1 MNDEFVESDLPILFS
16 NMAKEENYLGEG
28 GNSVAFLKDDMVL
41 LVPHSLNPIRKKDI
55 SPSNI
60 ISALKEKIENSGES
74 YEFRYLKD
82 SSKYFESMPI
92 AVWGSPTQGLNI
104 QIMNYLGE
112 NHATE
117 NNRTPEAAVNSM
129 NAVFEII
136 TSPSKIKEAIDSMR
150 ELDLAGYEL
159 DPKPDNLTILN
170 GNVKFIDLNRGSSGV
185 KLDYLIDMLVPY
197 YIFVHHPKKDYLSDS
212 IKDFINMVYEYGQ
225 SVGLKPFHSIEH
237 RLEQYGVATD
247 QEVQRLNDQ
256 KKEELSK
263 IEEDRKKHEDKI
275 KNSRSEESK
284 AIAFSIFYKDR
295 ELSKYF
301 EDITFLKN
309 KIPDDLFLI
318 IEEVKSG
325 NSKYLRKLVRYLMSN
340 QNFIDKIN
348 DLAKSNYE
356 NNKEAGSKLDSLI
369 LLADYFD
376 ERGLSK
382 KANFIDALIAFASD
396 DDSEEDSEE
405 DVGNPLYQ
413 DYNYGQFEYAKD
425 EDLLDNVEGPEEILN
440 FFGGYLSQYKNANDK
455 VKRVMI
461 KKEVIYGIS
470 ESGRLVKEFLDNF
483 IETEGSAKFDFS
495 MIQNISYY
503 VPVYIH
509 AIMIGAVDMED
520 VIEIRNTLNEIHLEV
535 IDPDYARRN
544 KEIDETPFDFV
555 DYNEQIEEDFPIIKN
570 DIGEGVDL
578 GSLQNIDFYE
588 QEEMG
593 FVDENDPKLHRDFFR
608 KQEYSAPKYD
618 GDDFDDEF
626 V

>member
-1 MNDEFVESDLPILFS
+1 MNNEFVESDLPILFS

-28 GNSVAFLKDDMVL
+28 GNSVAFLKDEMVL
-41 LVPHSLNPIRKKDI
+41 LVPHSLNPIKNKHI
-55 SPSNI
+55 TPSNI
-60 ISALKEKIENSGES
+60 TSALKEKVEKSGET

-82 SSKYFESMPI
+82 SPKYFESMPI
-92 AVWGSPTQGLNI
+92 AIWGSLTQGLNI

-112 NHATE
+112 NHAKE
-117 NNRTPEAAVNSM
+117 SDRTPEAAIKSM
-129 NAVFEII
+129 ELVLGII
-136 TSPSKIKEAIDSMR
+136 TDTSKVKEAIDRMR

-170 GNVKFIDLNRGSSGV
+170 GRVKFIDLNRGASGV

-197 YIFVHHPKKDYLSDS
+197 YIFRHHPKKDLLLDD
-212 IKDFINMVYEYGQ
+212 IRDFINTVYEYGQ
-225 SVGLKPFHSIEH
+225 SVGLKPFHSLEH
-237 RLEQYGVATD
+237 KLEQYGVANNK
-247 QEVQRLNDQ
+247 ELGRLNEQ
-256 KKEELSK
+256 RKEESDREEEK
-263 IEEDRKKHEDKI
+263 IRQFKEKAEASRAEE
-275 KNSRSEESK
+275 SRSL
-284 AIAFSIFYKDR
+284 ALSIFRQDR
-295 ELSKYF
+295 ENSKYF
-301 EDITFLKN
+301 ENIEFLKN

-318 IEEVKSG
+318 IQEVKSG
-325 NSKYLRKLVRYLMSN
+325 NTKYVRKLVRYLMSN
-340 QNFIDKIN
+340 QSFIDKVN
-348 DLAKSNYE
+348 DLARSNYE
-356 NNKEAGSKLDSLI
+356 NDKEAGSKIDSLI

-382 KANFIDALIAFASD
+382 RANFIDALIAFASE

-405 DVGNPLYQ
+405 DDFNPMYQ

-425 EDLLDNVEGPEEILN
+425 EGLLADVEGPEEILK

-461 KKEVIYGIS
+461 KEEVIYGIS

-483 IETEGSAKFDFS
+483 IETEGAAKFDFS

-520 VIEIRNTLNEIHLEV
+520 AIEIRDALNEIHLEV

-570 DIGEGVDL
+570 DIGEDVDL
-578 GSLQNIDFYE
+578 GRIQNIDFYE

-593 FVDENDPKLHRDFFR
+593 FVDENDPKLHRDFLS
-608 KQEYSAPKYD
+608 KQDYSIPKDD